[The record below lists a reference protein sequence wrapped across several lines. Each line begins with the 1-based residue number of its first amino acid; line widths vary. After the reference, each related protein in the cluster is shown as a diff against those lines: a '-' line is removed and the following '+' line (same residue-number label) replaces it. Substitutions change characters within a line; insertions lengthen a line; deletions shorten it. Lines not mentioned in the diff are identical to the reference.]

1 MLYRIKILYVLF
13 LLPSFLMAVRNTP
26 DIVTKVGTAAG
37 NWLKLET
44 GTRAIGMSG
53 AHVAVGNG
61 IYAAPYNPASI
72 GFVEGSETFF
82 SRTNYVAD
90 IKHSVFGYAKQ
101 LSLSDYIG
109 FHIFYM
115 DSGDMLVTDV
125 ENPDGY
131 GEYFSVTAF
140 SLRGMYTKMLT
151 DRLKVGASV
160 KYVRE
165 DIYTAY
171 MHSFVFDIGSNFDT
185 GIYGMIL
192 GMSVSNFGP
201 EVKFSG
207 EGLEIEVDESLD
219 PDEKLQRVSEEF
231 PLPLTFRLGVSN
243 EVIGPNSAFLNIPG
257 SRLTVA
263 FDAINSIDYSVY
275 GCGGLEYA
283 WNEMAFLRAGTHL
296 GHDTA
301 GFSLGAGVKYRG
313 INVDYAFVNYGI
325 LETTHQFGIGL
336 DF

>member
-1 MLYRIKILYVLF
+1 MIDRLKILFVLF
-13 LLPSFLMAVRNTP
+13 ILPTFLLGVRNTP

-61 IYAAPYNPASI
+61 VYAAPYNPASI
-72 GFVEGSETFF
+72 GFIEGSETFF
-82 SRTNYVAD
+82 SRTNYVAG
-90 IKHSVFGYAKQ
+90 ITHNVFGYAKQ
-101 LSLSDYIG
+101 LSMSDYIG

-125 ENPDGY
+125 DNPTGY
-131 GEYFSVTAF
+131 GEYFSVKAF
-140 SLRGMYTKMLT
+140 SLRGIYTKMLT
-151 DRLKVGASV
+151 DRLRIGGSV

-219 PDEKLQRVSEEF
+219 PDETLQRVSRDF

-243 EVIGPNSAFLNIPG
+243 EVIGPNSVFLNIPG

-275 GCGGLEYA
+275 GSLGVEYG

-301 GFSLGAGVKYRG
+301 GLSLGAGVKYRG